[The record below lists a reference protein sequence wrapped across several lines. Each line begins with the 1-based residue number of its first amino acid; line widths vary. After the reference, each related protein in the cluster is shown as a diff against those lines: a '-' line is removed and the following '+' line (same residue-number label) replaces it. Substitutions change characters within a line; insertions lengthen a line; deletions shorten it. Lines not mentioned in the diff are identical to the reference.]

1 MPPMTPED
9 PTDPPV
15 NPDGDGDGG
24 DGPVVV
30 VSDPDVVVSD
40 PDGDGDGG
48 DGSVVVISDPDVVVS
63 DPEDDP
69 VVQEEQFYVANKNCY
84 STLNSN
90 GLVTSGELYSSKFQ
104 CCNSLPVQADRMPCV
119 RSTETT
125 PPNPNPAAKS
135 SASQLTR
142 GSYVIAAAV
151 CLCFH
156 FM

>member
-1 MPPMTPED
+1 M
-9 PTDPPV
+9 PPV
-15 NPDGDGDGG
+15 NPDGEGG
-24 DGPVVV
+24 DGEVGDGEGGDGVVPSVPPVVV

-48 DGSVVVISDPDVVVS
+48 DGSVVVIS

-90 GLVTSGELYSSKFQ
+90 GLVTSGALYSSKFE
-104 CCNSLPVQADRMPCV
+104 CCNSLPVQADRLPCV

-125 PPNPNPAAKS
+125 PPKPNPAKS

-142 GSYVIAAAV
+142 GSYVVAAAV
-151 CLCFH
+151 CLCFQ